1 MIEALNQERQRKIDK
16 EAISRRFPEP
26 QEKKSNHQG
35 CHQDRADQKLVHLI
49 SHSSKIKPY
58 SKGSRAINVVTS
70 RSVSKSV
77 WTYIILSTSSSKLFS
92 VFPIKQSPLLNSSRY
107 RLFRYELNSSQA
119 HRKEAD
125 MQ

>member
-77 WTYIILSTSSSKLFS
+77 WTYIILSTASSKLFS
-92 VFPIKQSPLLNSSRY
+92 VSPIKQSPLHNSSR
-107 RLFRYELNSSQA
+107 
-119 HRKEAD
+119 
-125 MQ
+125 